1 MKRKLLAALCIT
13 AMSAGLLAGCGSS
26 ENAEDTSKSQE
37 TSAEDTS
44 EQESKTDTKT
54 ESGTSDSDEAVSE
67 KEAEEAGFS
76 DGSESESADS
86 SDTESKDADKESAD
100 VAQGVLLDTSK
111 ELTGTHHAEIE
122 VKDYGTIEVE
132 LDADSAPVTVT
143 NFVKLAQDG
152 FYDGLTFHR
161 IIEGFMIQGGDPN
174 GDGTGGSDENIKGE
188 FSNNGVENNI
198 SHTRGTISMARAQD
212 PDSGSSQFFIVQA
225 DSTFLDGDYAGFGH
239 VTEGMDIVDKICE
252 DAKPTDDNGTISKE
266 EQPVIEKVT
275 IID

>member
-26 ENAEDTSKSQE
+26 EK
-37 TSAEDTS
+37 AEDTS

-100 VAQGVLLDTSK
+100 AAQGVLLDTSK